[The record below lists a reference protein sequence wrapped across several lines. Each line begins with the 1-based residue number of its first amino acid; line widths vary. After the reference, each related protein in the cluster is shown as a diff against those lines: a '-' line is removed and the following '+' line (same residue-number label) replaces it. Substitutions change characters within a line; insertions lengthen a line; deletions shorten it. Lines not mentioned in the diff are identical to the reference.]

1 MAKPIKIGLV
11 LEGEDAEEFME
22 DFRNPQV
29 TDEQVR
35 AFKEALRIYK
45 ANPVY

>member
-11 LEGEDAEEFME
+11 LDGEDAEDFWE
-22 DFRNPQV
+22 DFHNPHV

-35 AFKEALRIYK
+35 AFKEALQIYK
-45 ANPVY
+45 ANPVH